1 MQKQIMLLNE
11 KVKLLEYD
19 NKKLHDE
26 NTYYKNMHAR
36 GKQNEPKRHNSHYKP
51 E

>member
-1 MQKQIMLLNE
+1 MQKQIDLLNE
-11 KVKLLEYD
+11 KVKQLEFD

-36 GKQNEPKRHNSHYKP
+36 ERQKEPKRPSSHYKP